1 MPNRPPNARA
11 NATRKPWDHKK
22 TAEQRG
28 YGREYRR
35 LRAELLKREP
45 LCRYC
50 LQKRTPVCTPAT
62 QVDHILSIAKGG
74 AAHDIDNLAPC
85 CFECHSAKSAREKGH
100 RVRVRIGPSGWPEV

>member
-1 MPNRPPNARA
+1 MPSTPRA
-11 NATRKPWDHKK
+11 PATRKPWNHKK
-22 TAEQRG
+22 TPAERG

-50 LQKRTPVCTPAT
+50 LAKTPSRVTPAT

-74 AAHDIDNLAPC
+74 APHDINNLAPT
-85 CFECHSAKSAREKGH
+85 CFDCHQRKTLKEQGKRY
-100 RVRVRIGPSGWPEV
+100 RPRIGNDGWPCE